1 MSASCFGLGKSSYG
15 WAYNSLNQDP
25 CAVATYLGQACNSTY
40 TIEPIGTGQFYTA
53 PTSSEA
59 NDCTCSSVFYMTLSA
74 CGGCQSDGVIF
85 TSWFEY
91 TANCETVYPM
101 VFPQPIPD
109 KTSVPHW
116 AYENVTETGGFDEV
130 NAEALGDAPETTGGS
145 FPASSTSST
154 LTEPTSSSIF
164 EPKPTPSASNTDTTP
179 SSSHSILLPTA
190 LGIPIPLF
198 VIIVLGAIIR
208 GRRRR
213 STTATQFETTTITTT
228 RRATYVHQ
236 EY

>member
-59 NDCTCSSVFYMTLSA
+59 NACTCSSVFYMTLSA
-74 CGGCQSDGVIF
+74 CGGCQSDGAIF
-85 TSWFEY
+85 TS
-91 TANCETVYPM
+91 
-101 VFPQPIPD
+101 FPQPIPD

-130 NAEALGDAPETTGGS
+130 SAEALGDAPETAGGS
-145 FPASSTSST
+145 LPASSTSST
-154 LTEPTSSSIF
+154 VTEPTSSSIF

-213 STTATQFETTTITTT
+213 SMATATQFETTTITTT
-228 RRATYVHQ
+228 RRATYAHQ